1 VARRDH
7 AGACSSVLALTS
19 EIASRHNRPAALG
32 VATVVDE
39 PMCGATNR
47 KTMAGSVSTRVCELL
62 GIEHPIILAGMS
74 PVARAPLAAA
84 VSAAGGLGVIGG
96 AGMSLDML
104 RSQIREVRE
113 HTDKP
118 FGIDLLLP
126 NATATLADLRQPAR
140 EGREAGGLP
149 QEYLDFQQRAAEELE
164 IPVKPFQPGAG
175 AGGGGGLGS
184 ELVERQIDLMIEE
197 GVPVFASGLGNP
209 APYADKL
216 HHAGMVIMALV
227 GNTKNARRVAEGGAD
242 IVVAQGT
249 EAGGHTGRIGTMAL
263 IPQVVDA
270 VAPIPVVAAGGI
282 ADGRGLAAAIA
293 LGAEGVWCG
302 TAFLASPEATLD
314 EELKDRVVDA
324 NDEDTRITRLYSGKT
339 MRNINNPLID
349 LWESSGLQALPMGAQ
364 GAVSEPIQ
372 RAAREAGRIDLIRNA
387 GGQAAGMVAAKRPA
401 GEIVR
406 EMAAQAAEVL
416 SQLPVRT
423 SMADT
428 VRTS

>member
-1 VARRDH
+1 
-7 AGACSSVLALTS
+7 
-19 EIASRHNRPAALG
+19 
-32 VATVVDE
+32 
-39 PMCGATNR
+39 
-47 KTMAGSVSTRVCELL
+47 MAGSVTTRVCEILQ
-62 GIEHPIILAGMS
+62 IEHPIILAGMS
-74 PVARAPLAAA
+74 PVSRAPLAAA
-84 VSAAGGLGVIGG
+84 VSEAGGLGVIGG

-113 HTDKP
+113 HTEKP

-140 EGREAGGLP
+140 QGREAGGLP
-149 QEYLDFQQRAAEELE
+149 QEYLDFQAKAAEELN
-164 IPVKPFQPGAG
+164 ISVKPFEPRR
-175 AGGGGGLGS
+175 GGGGGSLGS

-209 APYADKL
+209 APYTDKL
-216 HHAGMVIMALV
+216 HAAGMVVMALI

-314 EELKDRVVDA
+314 EELKDRVVEA

-339 MRNINNPLID
+339 MRNITNPLIE
-349 LWESSGLQALPMGAQ
+349 LWESSGLRALPMGAQ

-372 RAAREAGRIDLIRNA
+372 RAAREAGRIDLVRNA
-387 GGQAAGMVAAKRPA
+387 GGQAAGLIDSKRPA
-401 GEIVR
+401 ADIVR
-406 EMAAQAAEVL
+406 DMAAQAAEVL
-416 SQLPVRT
+416 GRMPELAAIDKVKT
-423 SMADT
+423 S
-428 VRTS
+428 

>member
-1 VARRDH
+1 
-7 AGACSSVLALTS
+7 
-19 EIASRHNRPAALG
+19 
-32 VATVVDE
+32 
-39 PMCGATNR
+39 M
-47 KTMAGSVSTRVCELL
+47 GSVTTRICELL
-62 GIEHPIILAGMS
+62 QIEHPIILAGMS
-74 PVARAPLAAA
+74 PVSRAPLAAA
-84 VSAAGGLGVIGG
+84 VSEAGGLGVIGA
-96 AGMSLDML
+96 AGMPLDML

-126 NATATLADLRQPAR
+126 NATATLADLRQPASS
-140 EGREAGGLP
+140 GREAGGLP
-149 QEYLDFQQRAAEELE
+149 QEYLDFQAQAAEELN
-164 IPVKPFQPGAG
+164 IPVKPFAPRPRGG
-175 AGGGGGLGS
+175 GGGGGLGS

-209 APYADKL
+209 APYEEKL
-216 HHAGMVIMALV
+216 HAAGMVVIALV

-249 EAGGHTGRIGTMAL
+249 EASGHTGRIGTMAL

-270 VAPIPVVAAGGI
+270 VAPIPVVAAGGV
-282 ADGRGLAAAIA
+282 ADGRGLAASIA

-302 TAFLASPEATLD
+302 TAFLASPEATLE
-314 EELKDRVVDA
+314 EELKDRIVAA

-364 GAVSEPIQ
+364 GAVAEPIQ

-387 GGQAAGMVAAKRPA
+387 GGQAAGLINAKRPA

-406 EMAAQAAEVL
+406 EMAEQAAEVL
-416 SQLPVRT
+416 SHLPT
-423 SMADT
+423 LAASADT
-428 VRTS
+428 VRSS

>member
-1 VARRDH
+1 M
-7 AGACSSVLALTS
+7 T
-19 EIASRHNRPAALG
+19 
-32 VATVVDE
+32 
-39 PMCGATNR
+39 
-47 KTMAGSVSTRVCELL
+47 GSVSTRICELL

-84 VSAAGGLGVIGG
+84 VSEAGGLGVIGG
-96 AGMSLDML
+96 AGMPLEML
-104 RSQIREVRE
+104 RAQIREVRE

-126 NATATLADLRQPAR
+126 NATASLADLRQPAR
-140 EGREAGGLP
+140 DGREAGGLP
-149 QEYLDFQQRAAEELE
+149 QEYLDFQQRAAEELN
-164 IPVKPFQPGAG
+164 IPVKPFEPRR
-175 AGGGGGLGS
+175 GGGSGGGLGA

-216 HHAGMVIMALV
+216 HAAGMVVIALV

-314 EELKDRVVDA
+314 EELKDRVVEA

-349 LWESSGLQALPMGAQ
+349 LWEASGLQALPMGAQ

-387 GGQAAGMVAAKRPA
+387 GGQAAGLVGSKRPA

-406 EMAAQAAEVL
+406 EMAEQAAEVL
-416 SQLPVRT
+416 SQLPARASLADAVRT
-423 SMADT
+423 S
-428 VRTS
+428 